1 MIARTAKNIFLEN
14 LSNKL
19 LSLRHQQSHVSES
32 TNYQIVD
39 FLNLMF
45 GASDE
50 TGHFY
55 NTVLYPRASDYYG
68 VPIED
73 LEAVELHP

>member
-1 MIARTAKNIFLEN
+1 
-14 LSNKL
+14 
-19 LSLRHQQSHVSES
+19 
-32 TNYQIVD
+32 
-39 FLNLMF
+39 MF
-45 GASDE
+45 GASNE

-73 LEAVELHP
+73 LEAVELHPLALY